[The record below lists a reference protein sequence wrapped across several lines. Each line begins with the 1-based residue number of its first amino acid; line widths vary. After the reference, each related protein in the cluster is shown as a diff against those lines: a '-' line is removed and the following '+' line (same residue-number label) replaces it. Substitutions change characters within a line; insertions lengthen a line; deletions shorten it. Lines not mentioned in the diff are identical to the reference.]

1 MASVCACS
9 DTCLRVLKCTRTP
22 VHAHTAH
29 ACKLTAPCADMYMYM
44 YMCMY
49 MHMYMHMH
57 TQICICICICM
68 CIHRYVYAYAYAD
81 MYMYMYTRV
90 QANGAVCA
98 HRVVPDVACALLL
111 N

>member
-1 MASVCACS
+1 
-9 DTCLRVLKCTRTP
+9 
-22 VHAHTAH
+22 
-29 ACKLTAPCADMYMYM
+29 
-44 YMCMY
+44 
-49 MHMYMHMH
+49 
-57 TQICICICICM
+57 M